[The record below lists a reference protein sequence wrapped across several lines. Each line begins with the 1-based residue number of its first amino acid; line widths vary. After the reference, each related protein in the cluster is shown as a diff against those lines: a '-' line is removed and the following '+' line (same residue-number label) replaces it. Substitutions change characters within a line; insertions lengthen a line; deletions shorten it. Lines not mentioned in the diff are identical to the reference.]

1 MESLGR
7 CGRSC
12 EAPAYA
18 SGEKVAASRG
28 GQGGGATTS
37 TLRPVL
43 GATGSRQA
51 QAGVQTSAVSATP
64 RPIYDSCL
72 HTRAGAGAKGSE
84 TGSRPPGPL
93 KCVWNQWPAGPGSA
107 PASRSPL
114 EEQLPHHK
122 QEPEQRRPPSGRRAS
137 APAASSTFGCQP
149 APAAVV
155 PHLREPQAAARS
167 RGCVP
172 AQAREGEVCL
182 ASTHRCPPVTGP
194 DVGCPAPAQVAFAV
208 PCGWARVTGGGGPR
222 GALLNAVLAAVWHC
236 PARADGLLTALPTSS
251 GRGRAFPGGGPWRVA
266 TVAVLRF
273 LCPGSGAWR

>member
-149 APAAVV
+149 APAAVE

-167 RGCVP
+167 RGC
-172 AQAREGEVCL
+172 AGAGARGRSL
-182 ASTHRCPPVTGP
+182 PRQHPPLPSCDRSRRGVSG
-194 DVGCPAPAQVAFAV
+194 
-208 PCGWARVTGGGGPR
+208 ARTGGFCRPVR
-222 GALLNAVLAAVWHC
+222 VGAC
-236 PARADGLLTALPTSS
+236 D
-251 GRGRAFPGGGPWRVA
+251 GRGGAPGGVA
-266 TVAVLRF
+266 ERRPCRRLALSRARRWATD
-273 LCPGSGAWR
+273 GSSHI